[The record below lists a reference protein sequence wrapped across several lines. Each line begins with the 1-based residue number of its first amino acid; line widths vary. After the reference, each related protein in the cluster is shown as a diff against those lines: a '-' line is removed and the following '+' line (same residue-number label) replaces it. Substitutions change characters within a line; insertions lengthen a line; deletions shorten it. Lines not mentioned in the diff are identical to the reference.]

1 MQALLRYSLRRISH
15 LIPVLFGVSLI
26 AFSVL
31 HLIPGDPAMIIGGI
45 DAKPETLDAI
55 RVEFGLNDP
64 LPVQYAA
71 YVARAIKGDLG
82 KSIRTRD
89 PVIDTLWARLQF
101 TVQLT
106 AVATAISAIVGILL
120 GILAAV
126 HQNSWLDTGLTVVA
140 LAGVSVPGFWLGLI
154 LMQIFA
160 GQLGWLPFGGTG
172 TPQHLILP
180 AIVLGVSGA
189 AYKTR
194 LTRSSML
201 EVIRQDFIRTLR
213 ANGVSER
220 LIIYKHALR
229 NALNPVITVIG
240 LQFGALLAGS
250 VLVETVFALP
260 GIGRLMVTSI
270 FTRDYPMIQGGIL
283 LIAVTFLLVNLV
295 VDLTYAVVNPRIRY

>member
-1 MQALLRYSLRRISH
+1 MQALIRYSLRRIGQ

-26 AFSVL
+26 SFSLL

-45 DAKPETLDAI
+45 DAKPETLAAI
-55 RVEFGLNDP
+55 RAEFGLDDP
-64 LPVQYAA
+64 LPVQYAQ
-71 YVARAIKGDLG
+71 YVSRAVRGDLG
-82 KSIRTRD
+82 VAIRTRD
-89 PVIDTLWARLQF
+89 PVIDTLWTRLQF

-106 AVATAISAIVGILL
+106 AIATAISALVGILL

-126 HQNSWLDTGLTVVA
+126 HQNSWLDTGLTLVA

-154 LMQIFA
+154 LMQLFA
-160 GQLGWLPFGGTG
+160 AQLGWLPAGGSG

-213 ANGVSER
+213 ANGVSDR

-260 GIGRLMVTSI
+260 GIGRLMVNSI

-295 VDLTYAVVNPRIRY
+295 VDLTYALVNPRIRY

>member
-1 MQALLRYSLRRISH
+1 MQALLRYSLRRISQ
-15 LIPVLFGVSLI
+15 LIPVMFGVSLV

-31 HLIPGDPAMIIGGI
+31 HLIPGDPAMIIAGI
-45 DAKPETLDAI
+45 DAKPDTLAAI
-55 RVEFGLNDP
+55 RAEFGLNDP

-71 YVARAIKGDLG
+71 YVSRAVKGDLG

-89 PVIDTLWARLQF
+89 PVVDTLWTRLQF

-120 GILAAV
+120 GVLAAV
-126 HQNSWLDTGLTVVA
+126 HQNSWLDTSLTVVA

-160 GQLGWLPFGGTG
+160 GQLGWVPFGGTG

-201 EVIRQDFIRTLR
+201 EVIRQDFVRTLR